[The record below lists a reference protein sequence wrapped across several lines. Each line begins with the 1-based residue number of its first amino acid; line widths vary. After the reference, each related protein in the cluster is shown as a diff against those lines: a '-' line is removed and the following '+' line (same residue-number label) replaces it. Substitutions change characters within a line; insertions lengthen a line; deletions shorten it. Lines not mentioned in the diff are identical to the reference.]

1 MRSKQHSHS
10 LTTTT
15 SRLHLCVSYCTLL
28 TLCFICMAVV
38 VILKVAV
45 KFVDP
50 YSHQILVY
58 NYIWFY
64 QCTFNNIMFY
74 IMNLSPNLLYVLEIN
89 IYLLAFVYLCMSLC
103 LCLFMALCVWRP
115 DKISKVMS
123 WYLNKCSIY
132 IIFKIGWW
140 KVQYILYLLYVLE
153 I

>member
-74 IMNLSPNLLYVLEIN
+74 IMKRSPNLLYVLKIN
-89 IYLLAFVYLCMSLC
+89 VYLLTCLFIYVYLYVFVYNYGTLC
-103 LCLFMALCVWRP
+103 LQRP
-115 DKISKVMS
+115 DTISKVMY
-123 WYLNKCSIY
+123 WCFKLLLVLSIY
-132 IIFKIGWW
+132 F
-140 KVQYILYLLYVLE
+140 
-153 I
+153 